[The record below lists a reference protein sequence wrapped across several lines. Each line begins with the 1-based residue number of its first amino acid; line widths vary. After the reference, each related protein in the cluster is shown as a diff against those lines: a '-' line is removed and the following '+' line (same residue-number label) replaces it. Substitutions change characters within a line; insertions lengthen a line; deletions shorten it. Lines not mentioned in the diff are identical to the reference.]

1 MSPTAKAREAVASA
15 TLPQGWTPLPA
26 IGQWIRCAPLE
37 KPGTVAS
44 LRFRTISPAGTMEV
58 DGTIR
63 RDGTPGRLCVRWVGD
78 FTAIQA
84 GIAWVTTALLVRA

>member
-1 MSPTAKAREAVASA
+1 MSPTAKAREAIESA

-26 IGQWIRCAPLE
+26 IGSWSRCASLN
-37 KPGTVAS
+37 KPGTIAS
-44 LRFRTISPAGTMEV
+44 LGFRTISPAGTVEV

-78 FTAIQA
+78 FSGIQA
-84 GIAWVTTALLVRA
+84 GIAWVCTALLVRA